1 MKKSWHQQ
9 FKRASA
15 AERTSAD
22 GIEHASTS
30 EMKRWCKLQFD
41 EKLGLVR
48 NLRRQVAHPLRIDDD
63 RAVRTPT
70 GRVAIYK
77 PDFIYERLQG
87 NGEWVEV
94 IEDIKGHLDKLAAF
108 RISVFEAIYGKTVFI
123 NKR

>member
-9 FKRASA
+9 FKRASLA
-15 AERTSAD
+15 DRTSPD

-41 EKLGLVR
+41 QKLGLVR
-48 NLRRQVAHPLRIDDD
+48 NLRRQVAHPLRIDDN

-70 GRVAIYK
+70 GRVAVYK

-87 NGEWVEV
+87 NGAWQEV
-94 IEDIKGHLDKLAAF
+94 IEDAKGFMDTTAAL
-108 RISVFEAIYGKTVFI
+108 RIAVFEAIYEKKVVIYKT
-123 NKR
+123 